1 MNAKIAGMN
10 GVKVMDRE
18 IEWAYQHALRE
29 QWLKDN
35 PNSEYIGW
43 TSIWAKQGMMKHG
56 QNQMI

>member
-18 IEWAYQHALRE
+18 IDWAYQNALRE

-35 PNSEYIGW
+35 PNAGYIGW
-43 TSIWAKQGMMKHG
+43 TSI
-56 QNQMI
+56 